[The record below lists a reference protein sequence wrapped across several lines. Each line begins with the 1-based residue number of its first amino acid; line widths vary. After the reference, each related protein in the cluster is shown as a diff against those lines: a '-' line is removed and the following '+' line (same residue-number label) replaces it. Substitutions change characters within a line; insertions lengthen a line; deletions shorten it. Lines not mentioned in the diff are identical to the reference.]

1 MTATMLDHQL
11 GFGVETTWNTPVTVD
26 EFVEWLPGN
35 GIEWDPEIVQGAGL
49 RVGSQVDRSI
59 RRVAQVGQ
67 GSGKI
72 AFELM
77 SVGCGKL
84 IKGLMGTGASADA
97 DSGGGTFQELFT
109 LDYDGTYPDPFTLQE
124 GIVTPGGTV
133 HTYTY
138 AGCSITDGDI
148 EMPESGIVTVTLGID
163 ARSLATATALATASY
178 PSGGSLFTS
187 SLPTTNG
194 AKFGGSLTVPTST
207 AVASSTGT
215 ATAVKSWKLSIK
227 NNLDVKRRVIGGRNR
242 PTVGKREAILS
253 AVVEYDATTGGTFRD
268 AYLAQSAVPILLD
281 LTTAETLNTGTARF
295 QVAIPASKIDKGP
308 IPMPED
314 GKTVTTSI
322 DFKVLDDLTNAPLY
336 LVRRTA
342 ETAL

>member
-11 GFGVETTWNTPVTVD
+11 GFKNEGTWNTAETVD

-35 GIEWDPEIVQGAGL
+35 GIEWDPEVVQGAGL
-49 RVGSQVDRSI
+49 RVGSQVDRSA
-59 RRVAQVGQ
+59 RRVAQIGQ
-67 GSGKI
+67 GSGKL

-77 SVGCGKL
+77 SVGCGNL
-84 IKGLMGTGASADA
+84 IKGLCGTGVST
-97 DSGGGTFQELFT
+97 DSGDTTTFQELFT
-109 LDYDGTYPDPFTLQE
+109 LDYDGTYPDAFTFQE

-138 AGCSITDGDI
+138 AGCSITEGEI

-163 ARSLATATALATASY
+163 ARSLATNTSLASASY

-187 SLPTTNG
+187 ALPTTNG
-194 AKFGGSLTVPTST
+194 AKFGGTLTVPTTT

-215 ATAVKSWKLSIK
+215 STAVKSWKLSIK
-227 NNLDVKRRVIGGRNR
+227 NNLDVKRRVMGGRNR
-242 PTVGKREAILS
+242 PTVGKREAVLS
-253 AVVEYDATTGGTFRD
+253 ATVEYDATTGGTFRD
-268 AYLAQSAVPILLD
+268 AYLAQTGLAILLD
-281 LTTAETLNTGTARF
+281 LQTAEALTTGNARF
-295 QVAIPASKIDKGP
+295 QVAIPVAKIDKGP